1 MPVQQSDCI
10 WLVWNGCMESLPGA
24 ENQSG
29 FLSMMSIAGGVMA
42 AMKIASPQIYAQI
55 VRIPETPQ
63 LQTS

>member
-1 MPVQQSDCI
+1 
-10 WLVWNGCMESLPGA
+10 
-24 ENQSG
+24 
-29 FLSMMSIAGGVMA
+29 MMSIAGGVMA